1 MNSMLSLTAGLM
13 KNMKQE
19 EEKHQGEDQLEEYIQ
34 VASEENLPE
43 NWNVWR
49 RKCGTKLVDAFCS

>member
-1 MNSMLSLTAGLM
+1 MVVYIC
-13 KNMKQE
+13 
-19 EEKHQGEDQLEEYIQ
+19 EDQLEEYIE
-34 VASEENLPE
+34 VNEEKMLE